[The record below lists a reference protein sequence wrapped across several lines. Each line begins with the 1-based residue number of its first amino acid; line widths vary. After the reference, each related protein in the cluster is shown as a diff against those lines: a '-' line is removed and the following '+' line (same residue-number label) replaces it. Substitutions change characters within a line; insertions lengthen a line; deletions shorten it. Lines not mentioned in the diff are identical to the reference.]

1 VHYWRL
7 LVLFALLSAGATAQ
21 WLNFPTPGTPRLPDG
36 ERVGDLGSVFQRAAS
51 GLLPRAARVSPSM
64 LQHHEVDAVL
74 FADVV
79 KDADIRVIQAGDGA
93 GLAFEAGA
101 DVAMYFGRTLTA
113 TVRSRRVS
121 RAFHTSPIPP
131 APRGERIS

>member
-1 VHYWRL
+1 
-7 LVLFALLSAGATAQ
+7 
-21 WLNFPTPGTPRLPDG
+21 
-36 ERVGDLGSVFQRAAS
+36 
-51 GLLPRAARVSPSM
+51 M

-79 KDADIRVIQAGDGA
+79 KDADIGMIQAGDGP

-101 DVAMYFGRTLTA
+101 DVSIDAMYFGRTLTA